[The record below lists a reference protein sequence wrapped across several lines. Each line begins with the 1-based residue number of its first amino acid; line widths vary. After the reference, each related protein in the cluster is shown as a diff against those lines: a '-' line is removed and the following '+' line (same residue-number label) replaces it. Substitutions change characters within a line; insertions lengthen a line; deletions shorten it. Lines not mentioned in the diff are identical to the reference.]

1 MKRFLT
7 RTLLLASVLTV
18 AATAAFVQTASA
30 NYLGG
35 AEITC
40 NSATFSYSTFPDGA
54 QSVLETIFVDGAIA
68 KQTTYNFT
76 GPIGTD
82 TVQFTVP
89 NDGLPHLI
97 EANGYSLTNS
107 TTVLGMPGIATL
119 TCGSPPP
126 PPPSVC
132 TYTKGFYRNHP
143 NVTAAVIA
151 GMGGTIPVGSMN
163 LTTARAQAVLNA
175 TPGTPGSVTFTS
187 NLLLNL
193 VQQLITAELNT
204 ARGSTA
210 STGVQAAITA
220 ANAGIN
226 VAIVGS
232 QIQLSVAPATAVS
245 SLNATIEVFNSASDC
260 G

>member
-1 MKRFLT
+1 
-7 RTLLLASVLTV
+7 
-18 AATAAFVQTASA
+18 
-30 NYLGG
+30 
-35 AEITC
+35 
-40 NSATFSYSTFPDGA
+40 
-54 QSVLETIFVDGAIA
+54 
-68 KQTTYNFT
+68 
-76 GPIGTD
+76 
-82 TVQFTVP
+82 
-89 NDGLPHLI
+89 
-97 EANGYSLTNS
+97 
-107 TTVLGMPGIATL
+107 
-119 TCGSPPP
+119 
-126 PPPSVC
+126 
-132 TYTKGFYRNHP
+132 
-143 NVTAAVIA
+143 
-151 GMGGTIPVGSMN
+151 MN

>member
-1 MKRFLT
+1 
-7 RTLLLASVLTV
+7 
-18 AATAAFVQTASA
+18 
-30 NYLGG
+30 
-35 AEITC
+35 
-40 NSATFSYSTFPDGA
+40 
-54 QSVLETIFVDGAIA
+54 
-68 KQTTYNFT
+68 
-76 GPIGTD
+76 
-82 TVQFTVP
+82 
-89 NDGLPHLI
+89 
-97 EANGYSLTNS
+97 
-107 TTVLGMPGIATL
+107 
-119 TCGSPPP
+119 
-126 PPPSVC
+126 
-132 TYTKGFYRNHP
+132 
-143 NVTAAVIA
+143 VTAAVIA

-232 QIQLSVAPATAVS
+232 QIREMQRKVGTPTITAITALSRRVRS
-245 SLNATIEVFNSASDC
+245 E
-260 G
+260 